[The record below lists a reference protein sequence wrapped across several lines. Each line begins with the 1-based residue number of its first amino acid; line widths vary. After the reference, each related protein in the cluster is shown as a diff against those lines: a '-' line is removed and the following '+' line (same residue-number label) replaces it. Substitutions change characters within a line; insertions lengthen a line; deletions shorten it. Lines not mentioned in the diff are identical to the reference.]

1 MPVDKLVHMISL
13 PSHGRLNYQMKPV
26 KANITRHNH
35 STPDWRMCVLEG
47 DFDLEQRRTGG

>member
-1 MPVDKLVHMISL
+1 
-13 PSHGRLNYQMKPV
+13 MKPV